1 MSTLSSFCAA
11 EVNNSG
17 CRQGCGSEPGIGASE
32 PGTFPGAGA
41 QIKNQK
47 EPNRSRSPVYNV
59 GPEPEL
65 WPFER

>member
-1 MSTLSSFCAA
+1 VDA
-11 EVNNSG
+11 G
-17 CRQGCGSEPGIGASE
+17 RGCGSEPGIGAPE